1 MTTLEIILVSYIVL
15 NWISTAL
22 VLSIPRE
29 RSKTLILLS
38 LIVNPIVSVYFAIK
52 GFFKGGV

>member
-22 VLSIPRE
+22 VLSIPRG

-38 LIVNPIVSVYFAIK
+38 LIVNPIVSIYFGIK